1 MRIGSTAIKTA
12 AALVVLVLGVTA
24 LLAALMA
31 ARPAEQSK
39 KLSELFQ
46 YDIDQFKRTDPALI
60 AYREVPGLKLN
71 VNEPRAIAVGP
82 EDRLYI
88 AGDRQIVV
96 YTASGSVAETVAL
109 DGEPRCLAV
118 AGADH
123 PQAGHIYVGFGDHVE
138 VYASGK
144 RQAVWPSLG
153 PKAVLTSIAVADE
166 NVFVADAGNRI
177 VWRCD
182 LSGNNTGR
190 IGDRDPDG
198 GIRGFFIPS
207 PYFDLAIA
215 PDGLLRIVN
224 PAAHRIEAYTFDG
237 HLELHWGKASLAIE
251 GFGGCCNPANIA
263 ILPDGRVV
271 TAEKGLPRVKVYDAE
286 GNFLHVV
293 AGPEALSPSSKSPE
307 ETRSAH
313 RADVVDLAVDSRQ
326 RVLVLDPVTHMLR
339 IFEPL
344 ESPTQL

>member
-24 LLAALMA
+24 LVAALMA
-31 ARPAEQSK
+31 ARPSEQGK
-39 KLSELFQ
+39 KLSQRFE
-46 YDIDQFKRTDPALI
+46 YDIDQFKKTDPALI
-60 AYREVPGLKLN
+60 AYREMPGVKLDF
-71 VNEPRAIAVGP
+71 NEPRAIAVGP
-82 EDRLYI
+82 EDRLYV

-96 YTASGSVAETVAL
+96 YDATGSLVETVAL
-109 DGEPRCLAV
+109 EGEPRCLAV

-138 VYASGK
+138 VYASGE

-153 PKAVLTSIAVADE
+153 SKAVLTSIAVADE

-177 VWRCD
+177 VWRYD
-182 LSGNNTGR
+182 LSGNNPGR
-190 IGDRDPDG
+190 IGDRDPD
-198 GIRGFFIPS
+198 RGVLGFIIPS
-207 PYFDLAIA
+207 PYFDLALA

-224 PAAHRIEAYTFDG
+224 PAAHRIEAYTLDG

-293 AGPEALSPSSKSPE
+293 AGPEALSPSATSPE

-326 RVLVLDPVTHMLR
+326 RVLVLDPVTQMLR

>member
-24 LLAALMA
+24 LVAALMA
-31 ARPAEQSK
+31 ARPGEQSK
-39 KLSELFQ
+39 RLSKRFE
-46 YDIDQFKRTDPALI
+46 YDIDQFKKTDPALI
-60 AYREVPGLKLN
+60 AYREMPGVKLDF
-71 VNEPRAIAVGP
+71 NEPRAIAVGLD
-82 EDRLYI
+82 DRLYV

-96 YTASGSVAETVAL
+96 YDVSGSIVETVAL
-109 DGEPRCLAV
+109 DGDPRCLAV

-123 PQAGHIYVGFGDHVE
+123 PEAGHAYVGFGDHVE

-144 RQAVWPSLG
+144 RLAVWPSLG

-166 NVFVADAGNRI
+166 DVFVADAGNRI
-177 VWRCD
+177 VWRYD

-190 IGDRDPDG
+190 IGDRDTDR
-198 GIRGFFIPS
+198 GILGFFIPS
-207 PYFDLAIA
+207 PYFDLALA

-224 PAAHRIEAYTFDG
+224 PAAHRIEAHTFDG

-293 AGPEALSPSSKSPE
+293 AGPEALSPNATSPE
-307 ETRSAH
+307 ETRAEH

-326 RVLVLDPVTHMLR
+326 RVLVLDPVTRTLR
-339 IFEPL
+339 VFEPL